1 MTVPFT
7 PDADARR
14 LLSSTEAAHHLG
26 LQTISDLDMW
36 CARHGVRAVEGPTG
50 TLRWRRG
57 DLDRALSPNV
67 MRGVPESALENGDG
81 VVLILL
87 GALAAVVGIAAY
99 LLYRW
104 IAS

>member
-7 PDADARR
+7 ADADARR

-36 CARHGVRAVEGPTG
+36 CARHGVHAVEGPTG

-67 MRGVPESALENGDG
+67 FKGVPESALENGDG

-87 GALAAVVGIAAY
+87 GALALVAVGAA
-99 LLYRW
+99 W
-104 IAS
+104 VIWKWTT